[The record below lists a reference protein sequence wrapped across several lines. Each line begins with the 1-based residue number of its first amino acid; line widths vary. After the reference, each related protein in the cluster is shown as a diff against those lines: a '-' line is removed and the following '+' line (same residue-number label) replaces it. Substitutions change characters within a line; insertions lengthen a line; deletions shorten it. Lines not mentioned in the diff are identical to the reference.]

1 MKRISQL
8 ALLAIETRATVQR
21 HWRKEAKHS
30 NINIEVKIS
39 STQDDIVLYVVVN
52 GLNS

>member
-8 ALLAIETRATVQR
+8 ALPAVEPRATVQR

-30 NINIEVKIS
+30 NINIEVKIL
-39 STQDDIVLYVVVN
+39 STQDDIVLYVIIN

>member
-8 ALLAIETRATVQR
+8 ALPAVEPRATVQR

-30 NINIEVKIS
+30 NINFEVEIS
-39 STQDDIVLYVVVN
+39 SIRDDILYSVVN